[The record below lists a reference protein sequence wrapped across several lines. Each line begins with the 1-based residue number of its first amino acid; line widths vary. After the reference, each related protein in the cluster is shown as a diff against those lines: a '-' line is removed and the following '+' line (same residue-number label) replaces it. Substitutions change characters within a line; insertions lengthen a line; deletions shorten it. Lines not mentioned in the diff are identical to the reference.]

1 MSSRILAF
9 VLALALIAGVVIFIV
24 LPRSAMPQM
33 AQNAL
38 AQAADAT
45 TSGKVKS
52 AFALSKRLSPYDI
65 SVDSRDGALL
75 SKIRKALDSLGIR
88 SQVMKGEDDYSI
100 APEVDMVIVTGGDRG
115 ILEYFHKIKA
125 DSAPV
130 LGLYEADA
138 TGFLA
143 QLEVRDLESVAGR
156 LKRGSYEVDEVF
168 RLAVRVDGKEVE
180 PALNDVAVFPSK
192 SATLMEHVLKID
204 GEDVWHD
211 NSDGVIIS
219 TPTGSTAYTM
229 SAGGPMVIQKSQVF
243 VVVSVNSL
251 DNTRRPLVV
260 PNDARIEV
268 SDITSRYH
276 CEVVLDGGRRLC
288 VRNMLECSKHVFPAR
303 LVRIES
309 DSSAASL
316 MAKKVRLAEDMLK
329 MPPSAKLIMKTLEYE
344 GALSQKELA
353 SRTMLPERTIR
364 LSLSHLIDGGYVKRK
379 TSLRDARQRIYE
391 LKI

>member
-1 MSSRILAF
+1 MK
-9 VLALALIAGVVIFIV
+9 VALWG
-24 LPRSAMPQM
+24 
-33 AQNAL
+33 
-38 AQAADAT
+38 
-45 TSGKVKS
+45 
-52 AFALSKRLSPYDI
+52 
-65 SVDSRDGALL
+65 VDSRDGALL

-143 QLEVRDLESVAGR
+143 QLEVRDLESAAGR